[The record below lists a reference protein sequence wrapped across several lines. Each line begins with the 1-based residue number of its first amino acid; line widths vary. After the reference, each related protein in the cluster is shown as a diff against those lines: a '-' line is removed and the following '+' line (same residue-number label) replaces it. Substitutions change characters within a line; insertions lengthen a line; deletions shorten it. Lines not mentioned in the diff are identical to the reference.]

1 MSPLSRVVLSLALP
15 FAVLAASGASAAPP
29 PAADFVR
36 HAQLGGLSVSPSNTH
51 AALLVTNDKGRK
63 IAVVVDLAKPE
74 QQTVI
79 AGFADVDVTSIS
91 WINDRRLVFS
101 ASQPGFLIDR
111 DKAGTFA
118 VDLDG
123 QNQRQLISWKSD
135 ESAPGSA
142 IRVRMLS
149 YGWNYLR
156 PARDGSADVFVTRWR
171 DGAGQ
176 PVRDLMR
183 LNTQD
188 GSTRLLSEGQPRGAN
203 DWVQDDS
210 GELRVVSATLDGRQ
224 RLYWKPEVGA
234 EWQLLDEQPE
244 FAGEAVNPVYIE
256 GDGTLIVTSSQG
268 RDTSALFTYD
278 PRKKKL
284 SDEPLVAVAGF
295 DVGGRIVTDPR
306 KRLMIG
312 ARVMADQLRTVWFD
326 EGLDA
331 AQRVV
336 DASLPK
342 GRNNHLLCGDCIGA
356 QRFVVLSRSDRQPGE
371 YFLYDAAARRLS
383 PLGVQR
389 PWLPE
394 AGQGTRSF
402 HRVAARDGL
411 MLPVVVTHPAGAAPD
426 QPLPTVLLVHGG
438 PWVRGTDLDW
448 SAEPQFLAS
457 RGYRVLEVDFRG
469 SAGLGGKH
477 FSAGWRNWGT
487 TMQDD
492 LADAVAWAGAQKLT
506 DPARVCIYGASYG
519 GYAALMNP
527 IRYPDL
533 YRCAISHVGVTDP
546 VLLFSGNWTD
556 ISEQSRG
563 YSLKTLIGDP
573 EADAERLREASP
585 LHRVKELKLP
595 VMIVQGRQD
604 RRVEPV
610 HADRFVS
617 AARAAGVAVERHD
630 YEDGHGFYIPEYH
643 ADFLGK
649 LEAFLARH
657 LAAKPN

>member
-1 MSPLSRVVLSLALP
+1 MSQLSRFVLCLALP
-15 FAVLAASGASAAPP
+15 LAVLSASSASAAPP

-149 YGWNYLR
+149 YGWDYLR

-188 GSTRLLSEGQPRGAN
+188 GRTRLLSEGQPRGAS

-244 FAGEAVNPVYIE
+244 FAGEAINPVYIE

-268 RDTSALFTYD
+268 RDASALFTYD

-295 DVGGRIVTDPR
+295 DVGGSIVTDPR

-312 ARVMADQLRTVWFD
+312 TRVMADQLRTVWFD

-469 SAGLGGKH
+469 STGLGGKH

-573 EADAERLREASP
+573 EADAERLRQASP

-617 AARAAGVAVERHD
+617 AARAAGVSVERHD

-657 LAAKPN
+657 LAVKPN